1 MEILL
6 IFDRKKNKA
15 KIWLYLINNVLKT
28 ACSSAQMS
36 DVMNRIK
43 TQVICCFLGTKH
55 EIHTYLFKKTKK
67 FMNQLQF

>member
-1 MEILL
+1 MI
-6 IFDRKKNKA
+6 IF
-15 KIWLYLINNVLKT
+15 NNVLKT

-43 TQVICCFLGTKH
+43 TQVICGFLGTKH